1 MCSERG
7 SKDEEG
13 SFMSKAVKMLERI
26 IEGEGVL
33 WYNRCRQRV
42 CVCVCVCVCVFM
54 CGGARDR
61 VGRHG

>member
-42 CVCVCVCVCVFM
+42 CVCVCVCVCVYVWWGEGQ
-54 CGGARDR
+54 GG
-61 VGRHG
+61 

>member
-42 CVCVCVCVCVFM
+42 CVCVCVCVCVYVWW
-54 CGGARDR
+54 G
-61 VGRHG
+61 